1 MSPHLVAETPAA
13 ANGKR
18 IAVIGS
24 GISGLSAAWLLS
36 QDHTVTLYESADRLG
51 GHSSTVEAPSPSGPI
66 AVDTGFIV
74 YNEANYPNLTALFA
88 HLGVPTKPA
97 HMSFA
102 VSIDDGAFE
111 YSSHGLRALFAQKR
125 NYASPKFWR
134 MIGDLLR
141 FQKEAPR
148 DLPALELSG
157 MTLDAYLTH
166 GGYGPLFREAHLLPQ
181 AAAIWSCSMGQMAG
195 YPAASFIRFY
205 MNHNLLKLD
214 LKPTWRTVDGGS
226 REYVH
231 RLADAFTG
239 TVVTGADISG
249 VVRGLDGAALRFG
262 DGRLERFD
270 AVVIATHADQALRLL
285 DAPSADD
292 RRLLG
297 AIPYRPNRVILHRDT
312 GLMPKRRKAWAAWT
326 HLGYSD
332 RAGEGG
338 VTYWMNELQSLPG
351 PPLFVSL
358 NPAREPDPGLVIG
371 EWDYEHPV
379 FDAAAV
385 TAQAELWSL
394 QGRRN
399 VWFAGAWFGS
409 GFHEDGLQAGLAV
422 AEQLG
427 GVRRPWTVTN
437 ESGRIPLQLP
447 AASMTAP
454 PRPMDR
460 VA

>member
-1 MSPHLVAETPAA
+1 MPIPHLVAMSAPST
-13 ANGKR
+13 GRR
-18 IAVIGS
+18 IAVVGA
-24 GISGLSAAWLLS
+24 GISGLSCAWLLS
-36 QDHTVTLYESADRLG
+36 QSHDVTLFEADSRLG
-51 GHSSTVEAPSPSGPI
+51 GHSNTVDAPSPSEPV

-74 YNEANYPNLTALFA
+74 YNQDNYPNLTALFE
-88 HLGVPTKPA
+88 HLSVPTKPA

-111 YSSHGLRALFAQKR
+111 YSSHGVGALFAQKR

-134 MIGDLLR
+134 MIRDLLR
-141 FQKEAPR
+141 FQKQAPR
-148 DLPALELSG
+148 DLPALEASG
-157 MTLDAYLTH
+157 ETLDSYLTR
-166 GGYGPLFREAHLLPQ
+166 GGYGALFREAHLLPQ
-181 AAAIWSCSMGQMAG
+181 AAAIWSCTMGQMAS
-195 YPAASFIRFY
+195 YPAASFVRFY
-205 MNHNLLKLD
+205 MNHNLLKVD

-226 REYVH
+226 RSYVS
-231 RLADAFTG
+231 RLAAAFRG
-239 TVVTGADISG
+239 RVVTDARITG
-249 VVRGLDGAALRFG
+249 VLRGLDGAAVRFA
-262 DGRLERFD
+262 DGRIERFD
-270 AVVIATHADQALRLL
+270 AVVLATHSDQALALL
-285 DAPSADD
+285 ESSSAED

-297 AIPYRPNRVILHRDT
+297 AIEYRPNKVLLHRDIS
-312 GLMPKRRKAWAAWT
+312 LMPKRRKAWAAWT

-358 NPAREPDPGLVIG
+358 NPAKTPDPDLVLG

-385 TAQAELWSL
+385 AAQSELWSL

-427 GVRRPWTVTN
+427 GVRRPWSVAN
-437 ESGRIPLQLP
+437 ESGRIHVHAPDP
-447 AASMTAP
+447 APGRMTEA
-454 PRPMDR
+454 
-460 VA
+460 A

>member
-1 MSPHLVAETPAA
+1 MPPHLVAETPASPA
-13 ANGKR
+13 GRR
-18 IAVIGS
+18 IAVVGS
-24 GISGLSAAWLLS
+24 GISGLSCAWLLS
-36 QDHTVTLYESADRLG
+36 QQHDVTLFEADDRLG
-51 GHSSTVEAPSPSGPI
+51 GHSSTVDAPAPHEPV

-88 HLGVPTKPA
+88 HLNVPTKPA
-97 HMSFA
+97 MMSFA

-111 YSSHGLRALFAQKR
+111 YCSQGIGALFAQKR

-141 FQKEAPR
+141 FQKQAPR
-148 DLPALELSG
+148 DLAELERTG
-157 MTLDAYLTH
+157 ETLETYLVR
-166 GGYGPLFREAHLLPQ
+166 GGYGALFREAHLLPQ
-181 AAAIWSCSMGQMAG
+181 AAAIWSCTMGQMAE
-195 YPAASFIRFY
+195 YPAASFVRFY

-214 LKPTWRTVDGGS
+214 LRPTWRTVDGGS
-226 REYVH
+226 RSYVT
-231 RLADAFTG
+231 RLAEAFRG
-239 TVVTGADISG
+239 RIVTGAG
-249 VVRGLDGAALRFG
+249 VVGVLRGLDGAALRFD

-270 AVVIATHADQALRLL
+270 AVVLATHSDQALKLL
-285 DAPSADD
+285 EAPSADD

-297 AIPYRPNRVILHRDT
+297 AIGYRPNHVILHRDT
-312 GLMPKRRKAWAAWT
+312 SLMPKRRKAWAAWT

-358 NPAREPDPGLVIG
+358 NPAKAPDPALVIG

-385 TAQAELWSL
+385 AAQSELWSL

-427 GVRRPWTVTN
+427 GVHRPWTVEN
-437 ESGRIPLQLP
+437 ESGRIHVNVTDGGPERLTE
-447 AASMTAP
+447 AA
-454 PRPMDR
+454 
-460 VA
+460 

>member
-1 MSPHLVAETPAA
+1 MPPHLVATSEPSA
-13 ANGKR
+13 GRR
-18 IAVIGS
+18 IAVVGS
-24 GISGLSAAWLLS
+24 GISGLSCAWLLS
-36 QDHTVTLYESADRLG
+36 QGHDVTLFEADDRLG
-51 GHSSTVEAPSPSGPI
+51 GHSCTVDAPAPNAPV

-88 HLGVPTKPA
+88 HLDVPTKPA
-97 HMSFA
+97 MMSFA

-111 YSSHGLRALFAQKR
+111 YCSQGLGALFAQKR

-134 MIGDLLR
+134 MIRDLLR
-141 FQKEAPR
+141 FQKQAPR
-148 DLPALELSG
+148 DLAELERTG
-157 MTLDAYLTH
+157 ETLETYLVR
-166 GGYGPLFREAHLLPQ
+166 GGYGALFREAHLLPQ
-181 AAAIWSCSMGQMAG
+181 AAAIWSCSMGQMAS
-195 YPAASFIRFY
+195 YPAASFVRFY

-214 LKPTWRTVDGGS
+214 LRPTWRTVEGGS
-226 REYVH
+226 RSYVT
-231 RLADAFTG
+231 RLAEAFRG
-239 TVVTGADISG
+239 RVVTRAGITG
-249 VVRGLDGAALRFG
+249 VLRGLDGAALRFS
-262 DGRLERFD
+262 DGRVERFD
-270 AVVIATHADQALRLL
+270 AVVLATHSDQALALL
-285 DAPSADD
+285 EASSAED

-297 AIPYRPNRVILHRDT
+297 AIEYRPNRVILHRDVS
-312 GLMPKRRKAWAAWT
+312 LMPKRRKAWAAWT
-326 HLGYSD
+326 HMGYSD

-358 NPAREPDPGLVIG
+358 NPAKAPDPSLVIG

-385 TAQAELWSL
+385 AAQGELWSL

-427 GVRRPWTVTN
+427 GVRRPWSVEN
-437 ESGRIPLQLP
+437 ESGRIQMGAPAPLLAN
-447 AASMTAP
+447 AA
-454 PRPMDR
+454 
-460 VA
+460 

>member
-1 MSPHLVAETPAA
+1 MPPHLVAATPAPSP
-13 ANGKR
+13 GQR

-24 GISGLSAAWLLS
+24 GISGLSCAWLLS
-36 QDHTVTLYESADRLG
+36 QAHDVTLFEAEDRIG
-51 GHSSTVEAPSPSGPI
+51 GHSHTVDAPSPHQPV

-74 YNEANYPNLTALFA
+74 YNETNYPNLTALFE
-88 HLGVPTKPA
+88 HLAVPTKPA

-111 YSSHGLRALFAQKR
+111 YCSHGLGALFAQKR
-125 NYASPKFWR
+125 NYASPRFWR

-141 FQKEAPR
+141 FQKQAPR
-148 DLPALELSG
+148 DLPELERTG
-157 MTLDAYLTH
+157 ETLEAYLVR
-166 GGYGPLFREAHLLPQ
+166 GGYGDLFREAHLLPQ
-181 AAAIWSCSMGQMAG
+181 AAAIWSCTMGQMAD
-195 YPAASFIRFY
+195 YPAASFVRFY

-214 LKPTWRTVDGGS
+214 LKPNWRTVEGGS
-226 REYVH
+226 RSYVA
-231 RLADAFTG
+231 RLAAAFQGRIVTNAG
-239 TVVTGADISG
+239 VTG
-249 VVRGLDGAALRFG
+249 VLRGLDGAALRFD

-270 AVVIATHADQALRLL
+270 AVVLATHSDQALNLL
-285 DAPSADD
+285 EAPSAED

-297 AIPYRPNRVILHRDT
+297 AIAYRPNRVILHRDT
-312 GLMPKRRKAWAAWT
+312 SLMPRRRKAWASWT
-326 HLGYSD
+326 HMGYSD

-358 NPAREPDPGLVIG
+358 NPAKTPDPSLVIG

-385 TAQAELWSL
+385 AAQSELWSL
-394 QGRRN
+394 QGRRH
-399 VWFAGAWFGS
+399 VWFAGAWFGA

-427 GVRRPWTVTN
+427 GVRRPWSVAGEN
-437 ESGRIPLQLP
+437 GRIHVRAPLD
-447 AASMTAP
+447 AAGRLTEA
-454 PRPMDR
+454 
-460 VA
+460 A

>member
-1 MSPHLVAETPAA
+1 MSPHLVSQTPPHAA
-13 ANGKR
+13 GKR
-18 IAVIGS
+18 IAVVGS
-24 GISGLSAAWLLS
+24 GISGLSCAWLLS
-36 QDHTVTLYESADRLG
+36 QGHDVTLYEADDRIG
-51 GHSSTVEAPSPSGPI
+51 GHSNTVDAPSPSEPV

-74 YNEANYPNLTALFA
+74 YNPPNYPNLTALFE
-88 HLGVPTKPA
+88 HLNVPTKAA

-111 YSSHGLRALFAQKR
+111 YSSHGIGALFAQKR

-134 MIGDLLR
+134 MISDLLR

-148 DLPALELSG
+148 DLAALERSG
-157 MTLDAYLTH
+157 ETLEAYLTR

-181 AAAIWSCSMGQMAG
+181 AAAIWSCTMGQMAD
-195 YPAASFIRFY
+195 YPAASFVRFY
-205 MNHNLLKLD
+205 MNHNLLKVD
-214 LKPTWRTVDGGS
+214 MKPNWRTVDGGS
-226 REYVH
+226 RAYVT
-231 RLADAFTG
+231 RLAEAFSG
-239 TVVTGADISG
+239 RIVTSAGIAG
-249 VVRGLDGAALRFG
+249 VVRGLDGAALRFD

-270 AVVIATHADQALRLL
+270 AVVLATHSDQALRLL
-285 DAPSADD
+285 DAPGAED

-297 AIPYRPNRVILHRDT
+297 AIRYRPNRVILHRDVS
-312 GLMPKRRKAWAAWT
+312 LMPKRRKAWAAWT
-326 HLGYSD
+326 HMGYSD

-358 NPAREPDPGLVIG
+358 NPAKSPDPALVIG

-385 TAQAELWSL
+385 AAQGELWSL

-399 VWFAGAWFGS
+399 VWFAGAWFGA
-409 GFHEDGLQAGLAV
+409 GFHEDGLQSGLAV

-427 GVRRPWTVTN
+427 GVRRPWSVEN
-437 ESGRIPLQLP
+437 ESGRIRVVSP
-447 AASMTAP
+447 AP
-454 PRPMDR
+454 PLAR

>member
-1 MSPHLVAETPAA
+1 MSPHLVAETPVAA
-13 ANGKR
+13 PGQR

-36 QDHTVTLYESADRLG
+36 QKHTVTLFESADRLG
-51 GHSSTVEAPSPSGPI
+51 GHSHTVEAPSPAGPI

-74 YNEANYPNLTALFA
+74 YNEANYPNLTALFE

-157 MTLDAYLTH
+157 MTLEAYLAR
-166 GGYGPLFREAHLLPQ
+166 GGYGALFREAHLLPQ

-226 REYVH
+226 REYVN

-239 TVVTGADISG
+239 QVVTGADIAG
-249 VVRGLDGAALRFG
+249 VVRGLDGAALRFD

-270 AVVIATHADQALRLL
+270 AVVIATHSNQALALL

-312 GLMPKRRKAWAAWT
+312 SLMPKRRKAWAAWT

-358 NPAREPDPGLVIG
+358 NPAREPDPGLIIG

-427 GVRRPWTVTN
+427 GVRRPWTVAN
-437 ESGRIPLQLP
+437 ESGRIPLQSI
-447 AASMTAP
+447 AASPLAID
-454 PRPMDR
+454 RLLDR

>member
-1 MSPHLVAETPAA
+1 MTLHPFAA
-13 ANGKR
+13 SVGPRKR
-18 IAVIGS
+18 IAVVGS

-36 QDHTVTLYESADRLG
+36 QGHDVTLFEAEDRLG
-51 GHSSTVEAPSPSGPI
+51 GHSNTVEAPAPSAPV

-74 YNEANYPNLTALFA
+74 YNEDNYPNLVALLD
-88 HLGVPTKPA
+88 HLDVPTKPA

-102 VSIDDGAFE
+102 VSIDDGALE
-111 YSSHGLRALFAQKR
+111 YSSHGVGALFAQKR

-148 DLPALELSG
+148 DLAELERTGEALDS
-157 MTLDAYLTH
+157 YLTRRN
-166 GGYGPLFREAHLLPQ
+166 YGPLFREAHLLPQ
-181 AAAIWSCSMGQMAG
+181 AAAIWSCTMGQMAD
-195 YPAASFIRFY
+195 YPAASFVRFY
-205 MNHNLLKLD
+205 MNHNLLKID
-214 LKPTWRTVDGGS
+214 MKPTWRTIDGGS
-226 REYVH
+226 REYVR
-231 RLADAFTG
+231 RLAAAFQG
-239 TVVTGADISG
+239 KVVTRAGITG
-249 VVRGLDGAALRFG
+249 VLRGLDGAALRFE
-262 DGRLERFD
+262 DGRMEGFD
-270 AVVIATHADQALRLL
+270 EVVLAVHSDQALRLL
-285 DAPSADD
+285 EAPSAEE

-297 AIPYRPNRVILHRDT
+297 AITYRPNRAVLHRDVS
-312 GLMPKRRKAWAAWT
+312 LMPKRRKAWAAWS

-358 NPAREPDPGLVIG
+358 NPAKEPDPSLIIG

-385 TAQAELWSL
+385 AAQKTLWSL
-394 QGRRN
+394 QGRRHA
-399 VWFAGAWFGS
+399 WFCGAWFGS

-427 GVRRPWTVTN
+427 GVRRPWSVEN
-437 ESGRIPLQLP
+437 ESGRIHVEIAP
-447 AASMTAP
+447 APAYAE
-454 PRPMDR
+454 
-460 VA
+460 AA

>member
-1 MSPHLVAETPAA
+1 MSPHLVAETPATA
-13 ANGKR
+13 AGKR

-36 QDHTVTLYESADRLG
+36 QAHSVTLYESADRLG

-74 YNEANYPNLTALFA
+74 YNEANYPNLTALFD

-157 MTLDAYLTH
+157 ITLDAYLTR

-226 REYVH
+226 REYVR
-231 RLADAFTG
+231 RLADAFSG
-239 TVVTGADISG
+239 TVVTGAEISG
-249 VVRGLDGAALRFG
+249 VVRGLDGAAIRFD

-297 AIPYRPNRVILHRDT
+297 TIPYRPNRVILHRDT
-312 GLMPKRRKAWAAWT
+312 GLMPQRRKAWAAWT

-379 FDAAAV
+379 FDTAAV

-427 GVRRPWTVTN
+427 GVRRPWSVDN
-437 ESGRIPLQLP
+437 ESARIQMSEPEPVL
-447 AASMTAP
+447 A
-454 PRPMDR
+454 R

>member
-1 MSPHLVAETPAA
+1 MPPHLVAETLDNSP
-13 ANGKR
+13 GRR
-18 IAVIGS
+18 IAVVGS
-24 GISGLSAAWLLS
+24 GISGLSCAWLLS
-36 QDHTVTLYESADRLG
+36 QGHDVTLFEADDRIG
-51 GHSSTVEAPSPSGPI
+51 GHSHTVDAPSPQQPV

-74 YNEANYPNLTALFA
+74 YNETNYPNLTALFE
-88 HLGVPTKPA
+88 HLAVPTKPA

-111 YSSHGLRALFAQKR
+111 YSSHGLGALFAQKR
-125 NYASPKFWR
+125 NYASPRFWR

-141 FQKEAPR
+141 FQKQAPR
-148 DLPALELSG
+148 DLAELERTG
-157 MTLDAYLTH
+157 ETLDAYLVR
-166 GGYGPLFREAHLLPQ
+166 GGYGDLFREAHLLPQ
-181 AAAIWSCSMGQMAG
+181 AAAIWSCTMGQMAD
-195 YPAASFIRFY
+195 YPAASFVRFY

-226 REYVH
+226 RAYVT
-231 RLADAFTG
+231 RLAAAFRG
-239 TVVTGADISG
+239 RTVTNAGVTG
-249 VVRGLDGAALRFG
+249 VLRGLDGAALRFD

-270 AVVIATHADQALRLL
+270 AVVLAPHSDQALKLL
-285 DAPSADD
+285 EAPNDED

-297 AIPYRPNRVILHRDT
+297 AIQYRPNRVILHRDT
-312 GLMPKRRKAWAAWT
+312 SLMPKRRKAWASWT
-326 HLGYSD
+326 HMGYSD

-358 NPAREPDPGLVIG
+358 NPAKSPDPALVIG

-379 FDAAAV
+379 FNAAAV
-385 TAQAELWSL
+385 AAQSDLWSL

-399 VWFAGAWFGS
+399 VWFAGAWFGA

-427 GVRRPWTVTN
+427 GVRRPWSVAD
-437 ESGRIPLQLP
+437 ESGRIPLGLAP
-447 AASMTAP
+447 APLA
-454 PRPMDR
+454 R

>member
-1 MSPHLVAETPAA
+1 MPPHLVATSSPPA
-13 ANGKR
+13 GRR
-18 IAVIGS
+18 IAVVGS
-24 GISGLSAAWLLS
+24 GIAGLSCAWLLS
-36 QDHTVTLYESADRLG
+36 QSHDVTLFEADSRLG
-51 GHSSTVEAPSPSGPI
+51 GHSNTVDAPSPSEPV

-74 YNEANYPNLTALFA
+74 YNEDNYPNLKALFE
-88 HLGVPTKPA
+88 HLNVPTKPA

-111 YSSHGLRALFAQKR
+111 YSSHGIGALFAQKR

-134 MIGDLLR
+134 MIRDVVR
-141 FQKEAPR
+141 FQKQAPR
-148 DLPALELSG
+148 DLPALERSG
-157 MTLDAYLTH
+157 ETLDAYLTR
-166 GGYGPLFREAHLLPQ
+166 GGYGTLFREAHLLPQ
-181 AAAIWSCSMGQMAG
+181 AAAIWSCSMGQMAS
-195 YPAASFIRFY
+195 YPAASFVRFY

-226 REYVH
+226 RSYVS
-231 RLADAFTG
+231 RLVAAFRG
-239 TVVTGADISG
+239 RVVTEAGITG
-249 VVRGLDGAALRFG
+249 VVRGLDGAALRFA

-270 AVVIATHADQALRLL
+270 AVVLATHSDQALALL
-285 DAPSADD
+285 ESSSADD

-297 AIPYRPNRVILHRDT
+297 AIEYRPNRVILHRDT
-312 GLMPKRRKAWAAWT
+312 SLMPQRRKAWASWS

-358 NPAREPDPGLVIG
+358 NPAKAPDPELVLG

-385 TAQAELWSL
+385 EAQSELWSL

-427 GVRRPWTVTN
+427 GVRRPWSVAN
-437 ESGRIPLQLP
+437 ESGRIHVHAPDIAPGRLTE
-447 AASMTAP
+447 AA
-454 PRPMDR
+454 
-460 VA
+460 

>member
-1 MSPHLVAETPAA
+1 MPPHLVAAA
-13 ANGKR
+13 SPSTGKR
-18 IAVIGS
+18 LAVVGS
-24 GISGLSAAWLLS
+24 GISGLSCAWLLS
-36 QDHTVTLYESADRLG
+36 QSHHVTLFEADDRLG
-51 GHSSTVEAPSPSGPI
+51 GHSHTVDAPTPAGPI

-74 YNEANYPNLTALFA
+74 YNEANYPNLTALFE
-88 HLGVPTKPA
+88 HLDVPTKPA
-97 HMSFA
+97 MMSFA

-111 YSSHGLRALFAQKR
+111 YCSQGIGALFAQKR
-125 NYASPKFWR
+125 NYASPRFWR

-141 FQKEAPR
+141 FQKQAPR
-148 DLPALELSG
+148 DLAALERSG
-157 MTLDAYLTH
+157 ETLDAYLGR
-166 GGYGPLFREAHLLPQ
+166 GGYGALFREAHLLPQ
-181 AAAIWSCSMGQMAG
+181 AAAIWSCTMGQMAN
-195 YPAASFIRFY
+195 YPAASFVRFY
-205 MNHNLLKLD
+205 MNHNLLKVD
-214 LKPTWRTVDGGS
+214 LRPTWRTVDGGS
-226 REYVH
+226 RSYVG
-231 RLADAFTG
+231 RLAAAFKG
-239 TVVTGADISG
+239 RVVTNAGITG
-249 VVRGLDGAALRFG
+249 VLRGLDGAALRFD

-270 AVVIATHADQALRLL
+270 AVVLATHSDQALALL
-285 DAPSADD
+285 DAPSAED

-297 AIPYRPNRVILHRDT
+297 AVEYRPNKVILHRDT
-312 GLMPKRRKAWAAWT
+312 SLMPKRRKAWAAWT

-358 NPAREPDPGLVIG
+358 NPAKTPDPGLVIG

-385 TAQAELWSL
+385 AAQSELWSL

-427 GVRRPWTVTN
+427 GVRRPWSVAD
-437 ESGRIPLQLP
+437 ESGRIHLRTPLSAPDRLTE
-447 AASMTAP
+447 AA
-454 PRPMDR
+454 
-460 VA
+460 

>member
-1 MSPHLVAETPAA
+1 MPPHLVAETPAPSTRR
-13 ANGKR
+13 R
-18 IAVIGS
+18 IAVVGS
-24 GISGLSAAWLLS
+24 GISGLSCAWLLS
-36 QDHTVTLYESADRLG
+36 QEHDVTLFEADDRLG
-51 GHSSTVEAPSPSGPI
+51 GHSNTVDAPSPTEPV

-74 YNEANYPNLTALFA
+74 YNETNYPNLTALFA
-88 HLGVPTKPA
+88 HLNVPTKPA
-97 HMSFA
+97 MMSFA
-102 VSIDDGAFE
+102 VSIDDGGFE
-111 YSSHGLRALFAQKR
+111 YCSQGLGALFAQKR

-141 FQKEAPR
+141 FQKQAPR
-148 DLPALELSG
+148 DLAELERTG
-157 MTLDAYLTH
+157 ETLDAYLVR
-166 GGYGPLFREAHLLPQ
+166 GGYGTLFRDAHLLPQ
-181 AAAIWSCSMGQMAG
+181 AAAIWSCTMGQMAD
-195 YPAASFIRFY
+195 YPAASFVRFY

-214 LKPTWRTVDGGS
+214 LRPTWRTVDGGS
-226 REYVH
+226 RAYVT
-231 RLADAFTG
+231 RLVEAFQG
-239 TVVTGADISG
+239 QIVTRAG
-249 VVRGLDGAALRFG
+249 VVGVLRGLDGAALRFD

-270 AVVIATHADQALRLL
+270 SVVLATHSDQALALL
-285 DAPSADD
+285 EAPSTDD

-297 AIPYRPNRVILHRDT
+297 AISYRPNQVILHRDVS
-312 GLMPKRRKAWAAWT
+312 LMPKRRKAWAAWT
-326 HLGYSD
+326 HLGYSA

-358 NPAREPDPGLVIG
+358 NPAKAPDPALVIS

-385 TAQAELWSL
+385 AAQSELWSL

-427 GVRRPWTVTN
+427 GVRRPWSVEN
-437 ESGRIPLQLP
+437 ESGRIQMGAPTP
-447 AASMTAP
+447 ALAQ
-454 PRPMDR
+454 

>member
-1 MSPHLVAETPAA
+1 MHPQLVANPPSPA
-13 ANGKR
+13 GKR
-18 IAVIGS
+18 IAVVGS
-24 GISGLSAAWLLS
+24 GISGLSCAWLLS
-36 QDHTVTLYESADRLG
+36 QSHEVTLFEAADRIG
-51 GHSSTVEAPSPSGPI
+51 GHSHTVDAPAPSGPV

-74 YNEANYPNLTALFA
+74 YNQSNYPNLTALFE
-88 HLGVPTKPA
+88 HLQVPTKPA
-97 HMSFA
+97 MMSFA

-111 YSSHGLRALFAQKR
+111 YCSQGLGALFAQKR

-141 FQKEAPR
+141 FQNQAPR
-148 DLPALELSG
+148 DLPDLERSG
-157 MTLDAYLTH
+157 ETLDSYLKR

-181 AAAIWSCSMGQMAG
+181 AAAIWSCTMGQMAS
-195 YPAASFIRFY
+195 YPAASFVRFY
-205 MNHNLLKLD
+205 MNHNLLKVD
-214 LKPTWRTVDGGS
+214 LRPTWRTVEGGS
-226 REYVH
+226 RAYVT
-231 RLADAFTG
+231 RLAAAFKG
-239 TVVTGADISG
+239 RVVTRAGIAA
-249 VVRGLDGAALRFG
+249 VLRGLDGAALRFD

-270 AVVIATHADQALRLL
+270 AVVLATHSDQALALL
-285 DAPSADD
+285 EAPSAED

-297 AIPYRPNRVILHRDT
+297 AIEYRPNKVILHRDT
-312 GLMPKRRKAWAAWT
+312 SLMPKRRKAWAAWT

-358 NPAREPDPGLVIG
+358 NPAKTPDPALVIG

-385 TAQAELWSL
+385 AAQSELWSL

-399 VWFAGAWFGS
+399 IWFAGAWFGS

-427 GVRRPWTVTN
+427 GVRRPWSVAN
-437 ESGRIPLQLP
+437 ESGRIHLRAPVGIP
-447 AASMTAP
+447 HRFIEAA
-454 PRPMDR
+454 
-460 VA
+460 

>member
-1 MSPHLVAETPAA
+1 MPPHLVAETPASSP
-13 ANGKR
+13 GRR
-18 IAVIGS
+18 IAVVGS
-24 GISGLSAAWLLS
+24 GISGLSCAWLLS
-36 QDHTVTLYESADRLG
+36 QGHDVTLFEADDRIG
-51 GHSSTVEAPSPSGPI
+51 GHSNTVDAPSPRQPV

-74 YNEANYPNLTALFA
+74 YNETNYPNLTALFE
-88 HLGVPTKPA
+88 HLGVPTKAA

-111 YSSHGLRALFAQKR
+111 YSSHGLGALFAQKR
-125 NYASPKFWR
+125 NYASPRFWR

-141 FQKEAPR
+141 FQKQAPR
-148 DLPALELSG
+148 DLAELERSG
-157 MTLDAYLTH
+157 ETLDAYLVR
-166 GGYGPLFREAHLLPQ
+166 GGYGDLFREAHLLPQ
-181 AAAIWSCSMGQMAG
+181 AAAIWSCSMGQMAD
-195 YPAASFIRFY
+195 YPAASFVRFY

-226 REYVH
+226 RSYVT
-231 RLADAFTG
+231 RLAAAFQG
-239 TVVTGADISG
+239 RTVTKAG
-249 VVRGLDGAALRFG
+249 VAGVLRGLDGAALRFD
-262 DGRLERFD
+262 DGRLESFD
-270 AVVIATHADQALRLL
+270 AVVLATHSDQALKLL

-297 AIPYRPNRVILHRDT
+297 AIQYRPNRVILHRDT
-312 GLMPKRRKAWAAWT
+312 ALMPKRRKAWAAWT
-326 HLGYSD
+326 HLGYSA

-358 NPAREPDPGLVIG
+358 NPAKAPDPALVIG

-385 TAQAELWSL
+385 AAQSELWSL

-399 VWFAGAWFGS
+399 VWFAGAWFGA

-427 GVRRPWTVTN
+427 GVRRPWSVAD
-437 ESGRIPLQLP
+437 ESGRIHLRAP
-447 AASMTAP
+447 ADGARRLTEA
-454 PRPMDR
+454 
-460 VA
+460 A

>member
-1 MSPHLVAETPAA
+1 MSPHLVSDTAA
-13 ANGKR
+13 SPRGQR
-18 IAVIGS
+18 IAVVGS
-24 GISGLSAAWLLS
+24 GVAGLSCAWLLS
-36 QDHTVTLYESADRLG
+36 QEHDVTLFEADSRVG
-51 GHSSTVEAPSPSGPI
+51 GHSNTVDAPSPSARVP
-66 AVDTGFIV
+66 VDTGFIV
-74 YNEANYPNLTALFA
+74 YNESNYPNLTALFA
-88 HLGVPTKPA
+88 HLQVPTKPA
-97 HMSFA
+97 MMSFA

-111 YSSHGLRALFAQKR
+111 YCSQGLGALFAQKR

-141 FQKEAPR
+141 FQKQAPR
-148 DLPALELSG
+148 DLPELERSG
-157 MTLDAYLTH
+157 ETLEAYLTR

-181 AAAIWSCSMGQMAG
+181 AAAIWSCTMGQMAS
-195 YPAASFIRFY
+195 YPAASFVRFY
-205 MNHNLLKLD
+205 MNHNLLRVD

-226 REYVH
+226 RSYVS
-231 RLADAFTG
+231 RLVEAFRGRIVTNAG
-239 TVVTGADISG
+239 VTG
-249 VVRGLDGAALRFG
+249 VLRGLDGAALRFA

-270 AVVIATHADQALRLL
+270 AVVLATHSDQALALL
-285 DAPSADD
+285 EAPSAED

-297 AIPYRPNRVILHRDT
+297 SIAYRPNRVILHRDT
-312 GLMPKRRKAWAAWT
+312 SLMPKRRKAWAAWT

-358 NPAREPDPGLVIG
+358 NPAVEPDPELVLG

-379 FDAAAV
+379 FDGAAV
-385 TAQAELWSL
+385 AAQRELWGL

-427 GVRRPWTVTN
+427 GVRRPWSVEN
-437 ESGRIPLQLP
+437 ESGRIHLGADPHARDLMTE
-447 AASMTAP
+447 AA
-454 PRPMDR
+454 
-460 VA
+460 

>member
-1 MSPHLVAETPAA
+1 MPPHLVADTPAPHA
-13 ANGKR
+13 GLR
-18 IAVIGS
+18 IAVVGS
-24 GISGLSAAWLLS
+24 GVSGLSCAWLLS
-36 QDHTVTLYESADRLG
+36 QAHEVSLFETDDRIG
-51 GHSSTVEAPSPSGPI
+51 GHSNTVDAPSPHEPV

-74 YNEANYPNLTALFA
+74 YNETNYPNLTALFA
-88 HLGVPTKPA
+88 HLNVPTKPA

-102 VSIDDGAFE
+102 VSVDDGAFE
-111 YSSHGLRALFAQKR
+111 YCSHGLSALFAQKR

-141 FQKEAPR
+141 FQKQAPR
-148 DLPALELSG
+148 DLPELERSG
-157 MTLDAYLTH
+157 ETLDAYLVR

-195 YPAASFIRFY
+195 YPAASFVRFY
-205 MNHNLLKLD
+205 MNHNLLRVD
-214 LKPTWRTVDGGS
+214 VRPTWRTVEGGS
-226 REYVH
+226 RSYVS
-231 RLADAFTG
+231 RLAAAFRG
-239 TVVTGADISG
+239 RIVTGARIAG
-249 VVRGLDGAALRFG
+249 VLRGLDGAALRFA
-262 DGRLERFD
+262 DGRLEGFD
-270 AVVIATHADQALRLL
+270 AVVLATHSDQALKLL
-285 DAPSADD
+285 EAPSADE

-297 AIPYRPNRVILHRDT
+297 AIEYRPNRVILHRDT
-312 GLMPKRRKAWAAWT
+312 SLMPRRRKAWAAWN

-358 NPAREPDPGLVIG
+358 NPAKAPDPALVIG
-371 EWDYEHPV
+371 EWDYEHPL
-379 FDAAAV
+379 FDGPAV
-385 TAQAELWSL
+385 AAQAELWSL

-427 GVRRPWTVTN
+427 GVRRPWDVAD
-437 ESGRIPLQLP
+437 ESGRIRVHAPTGAP
-447 AASMTAP
+447 DRRSEAA
-454 PRPMDR
+454 
-460 VA
+460 